1 MYDLTGWDRT
11 LGQED
16 KCAQWAGFIFLRM
29 DCTTTM
35 KTREKI
41 VYAALEL
48 FNQHGER
55 SITTNHIAE
64 HIEISPGN
72 LYYHFRNKQE
82 IVREIFLLY
91 AQELI
96 ERFTPVQENQES
108 LVLLK
113 RYLDSIFTLM
123 WKYRFFYANL
133 PEILSR
139 DAELHHKYI
148 EVQDKLQ
155 ANLVAIMREFVAMQL
170 LKLNEE
176 ELKSLV
182 RTLHLIACSWLA
194 YQSAMSPKVSITE
207 QMVQQG
213 MLQMIAV
220 VKPIATEQGMEQLLL
235 LEDGVRALHGW

>member
-1 MYDLTGWDRT
+1 
-11 LGQED
+11 
-16 KCAQWAGFIFLRM
+16 
-29 DCTTTM
+29 M

-41 VYAALEL
+41 VHAALEL

-55 SITTNHIAE
+55 SITTNHIAD
-64 HIEISPGN
+64 HIDISPGN

-82 IVREIFLLY
+82 IVREIFALY

-96 ERFTPVQENQES
+96 ERFTPAQENQES

-139 DAELHHKYI
+139 DEELHQQYI

-155 ANLVAIMREFVAMQL
+155 ANLVAIMREFVSLQL
-170 LKLNEE
+170 LELNED

-194 YQSAMSPKVSITE
+194 YQSAMSPKVAITE

-235 LEDGVRALHGW
+235 LEDGVRALHG

>member
-1 MYDLTGWDRT
+1 
-11 LGQED
+11 
-16 KCAQWAGFIFLRM
+16 
-29 DCTTTM
+29 M

-41 VYAALEL
+41 VHAALEL

-55 SITTNHIAE
+55 SITTNHIAD
-64 HIEISPGN
+64 HIDISPGN

-82 IVREIFLLY
+82 IVREIFALY

-139 DAELHHKYI
+139 DEEI
-148 EVQDKLQ
+148 
-155 ANLVAIMREFVAMQL
+155 NNT
-170 LKLNEE
+170 LKF
-176 ELKSLV
+176 KIS
-182 RTLHLIACSWLA
+182 
-194 YQSAMSPKVSITE
+194 Y
-207 QMVQQG
+207 
-213 MLQMIAV
+213 
-220 VKPIATEQGMEQLLL
+220 KPT
-235 LEDGVRALHGW
+235 

>member
-1 MYDLTGWDRT
+1 
-11 LGQED
+11 
-16 KCAQWAGFIFLRM
+16 
-29 DCTTTM
+29 M

-41 VYAALEL
+41 VHAALEL

-55 SITTNHIAE
+55 SITTNHIAD
-64 HIEISPGN
+64 HIDISPGN

-82 IVREIFLLY
+82 IVREIFAFY

-139 DAELHHKYI
+139 DEELHQQYI

-155 ANLVAIMREFVAMQL
+155 ANLVAIMREFVSLQL
-170 LKLNEE
+170 LELNED

-194 YQSAMSPKVSITE
+194 YQSAMSPKVAITE

-220 VKPIATEQGMEQLLL
+220 VKPIATEQGIEQLLL
-235 LEDGVRALHGW
+235 LEDGVRALHG